1 MGGYRIHCLQHSN
14 LGGEIHLPVWAS
26 SRGHSWSSSIVPV
39 EATLPEPEK
48 VDCLVVLGGPMSA
61 WDDQRYPWLTVEK
74 RLLERFLAAGRPVL
88 GVCLGAQLL
97 AEVLGARVYTGPH
110 REIGWHAV
118 RGTRESRDHP
128 LGRLFPERFETFL
141 WHGDTFDLPDGA
153 LHIAESDA
161 FPNQAFL
168 CNQALALQFH
178 LEARPDWVHR
188 ITNRDAGQF
197 EETDYVQPI
206 HSVLEKQE
214 GVYRA
219 NNQLLERLLDRWLEG
234 EGLQKPG

>member
-1 MGGYRIHCLQHSN
+1 MSGYRIHCLQHSD
-14 LGGEIHLPVWAS
+14 LGGEIHLPAWAAD
-26 SRGHSWSSSIVPV
+26 RGHSWASSIVPK
-39 EATLPEPEK
+39 AAALPGPEE
-48 VDCLVVLGGPMSA
+48 VDCLVVLGGAMSA
-61 WDDQRYPWLTVEK
+61 WEDHKYPWLTAEK

-97 AEVLGARVYTGPH
+97 AEVLGARVYVGPH
-110 REIGWHAV
+110 REIGWHPV

-161 FPNQAFL
+161 FPNQAFVW
-168 CNQALALQFH
+168 NQALALQFH

-188 ITNRDAGQF
+188 IAKRDADQLRAVN
-197 EETDYVQPI
+197 YIQSVR
-206 HSVLEKQE
+206 SVLEKQE
-214 GVYRA
+214 PVYRA
-219 NNQLLERLLDRWLEG
+219 NNELLERLLDRWLAEAVRVAT
-234 EGLQKPG
+234 